1 VQDLDQ
7 MHVTTAYDI
16 LRQAGVDLP
25 KKDFLGPP
33 K

>member
-1 VQDLDQ
+1 